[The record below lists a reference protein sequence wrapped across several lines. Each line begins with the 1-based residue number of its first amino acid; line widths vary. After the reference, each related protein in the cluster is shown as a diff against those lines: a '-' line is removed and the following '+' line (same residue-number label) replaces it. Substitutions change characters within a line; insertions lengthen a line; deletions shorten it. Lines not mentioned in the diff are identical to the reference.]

1 MHVIHE
7 WVWAGTPN
15 EGAAWLRLQRLGDTW
30 HRILLIPVT
39 GGVMVGMMCGL
50 LEILDQIKQ
59 ASYSPQRQGFDLL
72 AGIYPTVK
80 AIQAAV
86 TLGTGCSLGPE
97 GPSVDIGKSCANGFS
112 LMMENNRERK
122 IALVAAGAAAGISS
136 GSLAILLNHYLKLI
150 STYILMFW
158 SFKVPWNFLMMKA

>member
-1 MHVIHE
+1 
-7 WVWAGTPN
+7 
-15 EGAAWLRLQRLGDTW
+15 
-30 HRILLIPVT
+30 
-39 GGVMVGMMCGL
+39 MVGMMCGL

-122 IALVAAGAAAGISS
+122 IALVAAGAAAAGISS
-136 GSLAILLNHYLKLI
+136 GSLTILLKSL
-150 STYILMFW
+150 
-158 SFKVPWNFLMMKA
+158 FKAQFHVKFALRNFTLLVVLFAV

>member
-1 MHVIHE
+1 
-7 WVWAGTPN
+7 
-15 EGAAWLRLQRLGDTW
+15 
-30 HRILLIPVT
+30 
-39 GGVMVGMMCGL
+39 MVGMMCGL

-59 ASYSPQRQGFDLL
+59 ASYSPRRQGFDLF

-136 GSLAILLNHYLKLI
+136 GGLTILLKLPFI
-150 STYILMFW
+150 THFVYSFHIL
-158 SFKVPWNFLMMKA
+158 VV

>member
-1 MHVIHE
+1 M
-7 WVWAGTPN
+7 
-15 EGAAWLRLQRLGDTW
+15 
-30 HRILLIPVT
+30 
-39 GGVMVGMMCGL
+39 GMMHAL
-50 LEILDQIKQ
+50 LQILDQTKR
-59 ASYSPQRQGFDLL
+59 SLPQGRHLL
-72 AGIYPTVK
+72 SALFPTIK

-136 GSLAILLNHYLKLI
+136 GISKIFSFLILFH
-150 STYILMFW
+150 
-158 SFKVPWNFLMMKA
+158 

>member
-1 MHVIHE
+1 MIHE
-7 WVWAGTPN
+7 WAWAGTPN
-15 EGAAWLRLQRLGDTW
+15 EGAAWLRVQRLADTW

-39 GGVMVGMMCGL
+39 GGVIVGMMHGL

-59 ASYSPQRQGFDLL
+59 STSSPHAGHGGFDLL
-72 AGIYPTVK
+72 SGVFPTIK

-97 GPSVDIGKSCANGFS
+97 GPSVDIGKSCAYGFS
-112 LMMENNRERK
+112 VMMENNRERK

-136 GSLAILLNHYLKLI
+136 GIQILSPRITCLK
-150 STYILMFW
+150 
-158 SFKVPWNFLMMKA
+158 P

>member
-1 MHVIHE
+1 
-7 WVWAGTPN
+7 
-15 EGAAWLRLQRLGDTW
+15 
-30 HRILLIPVT
+30 
-39 GGVMVGMMCGL
+39 MVGMMCGL

-97 GPSVDIGKSCANGFS
+97 GPSVDIGNSCANGFS

-136 GSLAILLNHYLKLI
+136 GSLTILLKSLFEAQFDVY
-150 STYILMFW
+150 
-158 SFKVPWNFLMMKA
+158 SFHFLSI